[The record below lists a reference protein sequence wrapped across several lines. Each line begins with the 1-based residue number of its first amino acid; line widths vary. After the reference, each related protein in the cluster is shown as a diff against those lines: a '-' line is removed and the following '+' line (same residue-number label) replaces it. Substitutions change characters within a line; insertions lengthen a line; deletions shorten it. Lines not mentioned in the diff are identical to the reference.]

1 MFISPTVNNYL
12 DEYMAHVILVILFPA
27 LSRQEEG
34 AEGRDGTYVARE
46 FATHI
51 IGEVIG
57 EVFGESMDEAVERV
71 VGDLLGVEVEES
83 EDPLIIGGLG
93 RGLGRAL
100 GK

>member
-1 MFISPTVNNYL
+1 MF
-12 DEYMAHVILVILFPA
+12 LFPA

-51 IGEVIG
+51 IGEIIG
-57 EVFGESMDEAVERV
+57 EVVGESVDEAVERV
-71 VGDLLGVEVEES
+71 VGELLGVEVEES
-83 EDPLIIGGLG
+83 EDPLIVGGLG
-93 RGLGRAL
+93 KGLGRAL

>member
-1 MFISPTVNNYL
+1 MF
-12 DEYMAHVILVILFPA
+12 LFPA

-51 IGEVIG
+51 IGEIVG
-57 EVFGESMDEAVERV
+57 EVVGENIDEAVERV
-71 VGDLLGVEVEES
+71 VGELLGVEVEES

-93 RGLGRAL
+93 KGLGSAL